1 MNLWKNAIFFQYVQY
16 SNIFKSFFSK
26 SSASGSSGFG
36 CYNNE
41 ANNKTGSGSQ
51 GEAGQASTTSL
62 SQTKKKDQKK
72 KSKMKPSIT
81 SSSLPT
87 TPKGED
93 REGQGQRAP
102 SHNLSAND
110 KAARIAA
117 LTQALDFIDKFT
129 KNQES
134 KDGKAGMPDAAEIN
148 DLATNLQEVGQDAST
163 KSNKSFHFGGGAAV
177 DATKCQITEVLDKE
191 QLSTAV
197 GGFCAAV
204 SLNDGMVLQTTTTI
218 TEVLGFPK
226 DMWHGRSFIDFVHSK
241 DRTTFTN
248 KITSTVMLPF
258 GDLKNQ
264 SGKTSTVRST
274 GLVSEAGH
282 SFFCR
287 LRTYN
292 SLKKGNYS
300 VRNQKTIYTPFKLRV
315 DFREIGACTDGS
327 LPASEVGSRSPKSG
341 SVVEVTSGGE
351 LGLQSVCL
359 IIAAVP
365 IVSAYTQP
373 DQVLPPGGA
382 VFITRHSAAG
392 TFTKVDEIAIPFL
405 GYLPQDMEG
414 ADIFDFYHPK
424 DLVTIKEAYEN
435 IMADQKPFKSRPYC
449 FKVKNGCYITLETI
463 WSCFIN
469 PWSKKLEFVDGKHTI
484 LKGPSNPSV
493 FADPGETPEAKS
505 ESSSPTPAMAVPTAT
520 PNAETSAPVPSTSDD
535 IATDPK
541 KQKNLQESI
550 KVLLQETKVTTS
562 SRTDLSTHHSSR
574 RRKKLASFMGTLLEE
589 MTRAETPKALST
601 GNTSVLGN
609 ISPHH
614 DETGSESPPSYNQLN
629 YNDNLTR
636 FFNSQPKTLTEK
648 EASAIETSCMS
659 NEECKTVSK
668 HYLLIV
674 TSIHFLF
681 YL

>member
-1 MNLWKNAIFFQYVQY
+1 
-16 SNIFKSFFSK
+16 
-26 SSASGSSGFG
+26 
-36 CYNNE
+36 
-41 ANNKTGSGSQ
+41 
-51 GEAGQASTTSL
+51 
-62 SQTKKKDQKK
+62 
-72 KSKMKPSIT
+72 MKPSIT

-134 KDGKAGMPDAAEIN
+134 KDGKAGAPDAAEIN

-218 TEVLGFPK
+218 TAVLGFPK

-258 GDLKNQ
+258 GDLKNGQ
-264 SGKTSTVRST
+264 SGCKTSTVNRCST
-274 GLVSEAGH
+274 GLVQAAETAAGH

-292 SLKKGNYS
+292 SLKKGKYS

-315 DFREIGACTDGS
+315 DFREIGACGGTDGS

-341 SVVEVTSGGE
+341 SVVEVASGGTE

-414 ADIFDFYHPK
+414 ADIFDFYHPS

-484 LKGPSNPSV
+484 LKGPSNPAV
-493 FADPGETPEAKS
+493 FADPGETPEAGGNS
-505 ESSSPTPAMAVPTAT
+505 ESGSPTPAGMAVPTTAGT
-520 PNAETSAPVPSTSDD
+520 PTTQCKFFPGFILMILFEISLGFALFVIRLTADTLFANKLE
-535 IATDPK
+535 K
-541 KQKNLQESI
+541 KGGKIQI
-550 KVLLQETKVTTS
+550 
-562 SRTDLSTHHSSR
+562 
-574 RRKKLASFMGTLLEE
+574 
-589 MTRAETPKALST
+589 
-601 GNTSVLGN
+601 
-609 ISPHH
+609 
-614 DETGSESPPSYNQLN
+614 
-629 YNDNLTR
+629 
-636 FFNSQPKTLTEK
+636 
-648 EASAIETSCMS
+648 
-659 NEECKTVSK
+659 
-668 HYLLIV
+668 
-674 TSIHFLF
+674 
-681 YL
+681 